1 MKAVVLYPELMAA
14 LARTGMTIKQLSI
27 LADIRYNTLVQ
38 KISGRSEF
46 TFGETL
52 RIKAALGVDTPL
64 EILFQK
70 V

>member
-1 MKAVVLYPELMAA
+1 MKTAVLYPNLMAE
-14 LARTGMTIKQLSI
+14 LARQGLTIKQLAI
-27 LADIRYNTLVQ
+27 MADIRYNTLVQ
-38 KISGRSEF
+38 KISGRFEF

>member
-1 MKAVVLYPELMAA
+1 MKTVVLYPELMAA
-14 LARTGMTIKQLSI
+14 LARAGISIKQLAI
-27 LADIRYNTLVQ
+27 MADIRYNTLAA
-38 KISGRSEF
+38 KISGRYEF

-64 EILFQK
+64 EVLFQK